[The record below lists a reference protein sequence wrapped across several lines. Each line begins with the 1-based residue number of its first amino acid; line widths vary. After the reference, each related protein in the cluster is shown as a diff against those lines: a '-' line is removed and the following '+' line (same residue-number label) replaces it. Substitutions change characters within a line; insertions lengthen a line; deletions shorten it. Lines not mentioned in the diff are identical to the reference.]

1 MESGRNVSIFQYLR
15 QYRAFIPKLFAMAA
29 TLKIDFV
36 SDIACPWCAVGLGA
50 LEQALGQLEGQ
61 VTANLHFQPFELNP
75 NMGPGGQ
82 DLSEHLTQKYG
93 SSPEQQAQI
102 RANITARGEEV
113 GFKFNPG
120 GRGRVYNTFNA
131 HRLLHWAGV
140 KGPAGSQHAL
150 KRALLEAYQGRAE
163 VVELDAVLWATVAS
177 VGLDVNEAQ
186 SILASDTYAQEVR
199 ETEQF
204 YQQAGIHSVPAV
216 IINDKHLISGGQP
229 AAVFEQALRRIAAGE
244 V

>member
-1 MESGRNVSIFQYLR
+1 
-15 QYRAFIPKLFAMAA
+15 MAA

-50 LEQALGQLEGQ
+50 LEQALDQLKGEVQ
-61 VTANLHFQPFELNP
+61 AQLHFQPFELNP
-75 NMGPGGQ
+75 NMAPGGQ

-93 SSPEQQAQI
+93 STPEQQAQI
-102 RANITARGEEV
+102 RANISARGEEV

-140 KGPAGSQHAL
+140 KGPEGSQHAL
-150 KRALLEAYQGRAE
+150 KRALLESYQGRAE
-163 VVELDAVLWATVAS
+163 AVETDEVLLAVVAS
-177 VGLDVNEAQ
+177 VGLDVAEAQ
-186 SILASDTYAQEVR
+186 NILSSEIYSQEVR
-199 ETEQF
+199 EIEQF

-229 AAVFEQALRRIAAGE
+229 AAVFAQALRQIASDQ